1 MAFKSY
7 LVNVYPDTVES
18 GSINVGIK
26 FEDVGRGVVITKT
39 YKLFYANYGAV
50 QAVKDMIAD
59 ERSKL
64 NQMYTIKDNLTAYIG
79 QEIT

>member
-18 GSINVGIK
+18 GSINVNIK